1 MAQTTTETVQP
12 TKVLL
17 VAVGLVGASTA
28 ILPTVGGY
36 GTILFQV
43 VALGAWG
50 IVAAVTS
57 GLYADTHHPVV
68 WSVAF
73 FLNVVLFI
81 VPAGIIWLAGR
92 RRWPV
97 GSSAVISAWCAF
109 YLASLFLLF
118 PATDGP

>member
-1 MAQTTTETVQP
+1 MTMPLHP

-17 VAVGLVGASTA
+17 AAGGVIAATTA
-28 ILPTVGGY
+28 ALPSITGY

-50 IVAAVTS
+50 IVAAITS

-68 WSVAF
+68 WSVALVLNLLL
-73 FLNVVLFI
+73 FLI
-81 VPAGIIWLAGR
+81 PAAGVWLVAR
-92 RRWPV
+92 KRWPAACSV
-97 GSSAVISAWCAF
+97 AILSWSLF
-109 YLASLFLLF
+109 YLASLFWLF

>member
-1 MAQTTTETVQP
+1 MAQPTTVTLQP
-12 TKVLL
+12 TKILL
-17 VAVGLVGASTA
+17 AATALVGVSTA
-28 ILPTVGGY
+28 VLPNVTGY
-36 GTILFQV
+36 GTNLFQV

-73 FLNVVLFI
+73 VLNVLLFI
-81 VPAGIIWLAGR
+81 VPGGIIWLLGR
-92 RRWPV
+92 RRWPI
-97 GSSAVISAWCAF
+97 GSSVAILAWCAF
-109 YLASLFLLF
+109 YLASLFYLF

>member
-1 MAQTTTETVQP
+1 MVMP

-17 VAVGLVGASTA
+17 ATAGFVGASTA
-28 ILPTVGGY
+28 ALPSVTGY
-36 GTILFQV
+36 GTILSQL

-50 IVAAVTS
+50 LVAAVTS
-57 GLYADTHHPVV
+57 GMDADTHHPIV

-73 FLNVVLFI
+73 LLNVLLFAA
-81 VPAGIIWLAGR
+81 PAALIWLTCR

-97 GSSAVISAWCAF
+97 SSSIAILAWSAF
-109 YLASLFLLF
+109 YLASLFWLF